1 VRDLQLR
8 ADAFK
13 DMTAPRTGPALDA
26 PDLDSAID
34 ALREKGLRVS
44 AARRLVLEAL
54 YGAPGPV
61 TADEIA
67 DGLAGRLP
75 RSDPAS
81 VYRNLETLEE
91 VGLVRHFHL
100 GHGPG
105 LYAAAGLGE
114 REYLVCDSCGSVTT
128 VDPDEMDPVRAQ
140 IEERFGFEARFS
152 HFPILGLCSDCARRE
167 PGPND
172 PERRERA

>member
-8 ADAFK
+8 VTPFD
-13 DMTAPRTGPALDA
+13 DVTAPHTGPALHA
-26 PDLDSAID
+26 PDLDSAIE
-34 ALREKGLRVS
+34 ALRTKGLRVS
-44 AARRLVLEAL
+44 AARRLVLGAL

-61 TADEIA
+61 TADQIA

-105 LYAAAGLGE
+105 LYAPAGLGE
-114 REYLVCDSCGSVTT
+114 REYLVCNSCGAVK
-128 VDPDEMDPVRAQ
+128 VVEPDEMEPVRSV
-140 IEERFGFEARFS
+140 IEQRFGFEASFS
-152 HFPILGLCSDCARRE
+152 HFPVLGLCADCARER
-167 PGPND
+167 PD
-172 PERRERA
+172 DDAERRRLA